1 MVEYWH
7 SLSNVNKV
15 KFVLSVLL
23 GIIGVVFATLNWKE
37 QEVHLLVT
45 KANMPLTVLIVFSV
59 VVGYALSFVFSY
71 RKFRSKDRE
80 IDVLKKEND
89 QLRKENEELKEEH

>member
-7 SLSNVNKV
+7 SLSTVNKI
-15 KFVLSVLL
+15 KFVLSILL
-23 GIIGVVFATLNWKE
+23 GIVGVVFATLNWKE

-45 KANMPLTVLIVFSV
+45 RAQMPLTLLIIFSI

-71 RKFRSKDRE
+71 KKFREKDRE
-80 IDVLKKEND
+80 IEALKREIE
-89 QLRKENEELKEEH
+89 QLKEQE

>member
-7 SLSNVNKV
+7 SLSNLNKI
-15 KFVLSVLL
+15 KFVLSIIL
-23 GIIGVVFATLNWKE
+23 GILGVVFATLNWTE

-45 KANMPLTVLIVFSV
+45 KAKMPLTLLINFSV

-71 RKFRSKDRE
+71 RKFRTKDRE
-80 IDVLKKEND
+80 IEALKREV
-89 QLRKENEELKEEH
+89 EELKEQL